1 MDFLTPKSFETLYSG
16 VKGKSDEELV
26 EMMVDNLEIIAGT
39 YQENVENGG
48 QLGSLLLVIG
58 AQMACDGLEI
68 IPDAKKW
75 QYEYDFTGK
84 KFIRVYFYD
93 SRKLLDIEAD
103 GLTVKQK
110 KV

>member
-1 MDFLTPKSFETLYSG
+1 MCKLIFIVLFLVGSAFATKP
-16 VKGKSDEELV
+16 LV
-26 EMMVDNLEIIAGT
+26 LEICSPNFC
-39 YQENVENGG
+39 YVQ
-48 QLGSLLLVIG
+48 
-58 AQMACDGLEI
+58 I

>member
-1 MDFLTPKSFETLYSG
+1 MSKLIFIILFLIGSAFASKP
-16 VKGKSDEELV
+16 LV
-26 EMMVDNLEIIAGT
+26 LEICNPNFC
-39 YQENVENGG
+39 YEQ
-48 QLGSLLLVIG
+48 
-58 AQMACDGLEI
+58 I

-93 SRKLLDIEAD
+93 SSKLLDIEAD

-110 KV
+110 KI

>member
-1 MDFLTPKSFETLYSG
+1 MSKLIFIMLFLVGFAFASKP
-16 VKGKSDEELV
+16 LV
-26 EMMVDNLEIIAGT
+26 LEICNPNFC
-39 YQENVENGG
+39 YEQ
-48 QLGSLLLVIG
+48 
-58 AQMACDGLEI
+58 I

-93 SRKLLDIEAD
+93 SGKLLDIEAD
-103 GLTVKQK
+103 GLTIKQK

>member
-1 MDFLTPKSFETLYSG
+1 MSKLIFIMLFLVCSAFASKP
-16 VKGKSDEELV
+16 LV
-26 EMMVDNLEIIAGT
+26 LEICNPNFC
-39 YQENVENGG
+39 YEQ
-48 QLGSLLLVIG
+48 
-58 AQMACDGLEI
+58 I

-93 SRKLLDIEAD
+93 SSKLLDIKAD

-110 KV
+110 KI

>member
-1 MDFLTPKSFETLYSG
+1 MSKLIFIMLFLVGSAFASKP
-16 VKGKSDEELV
+16 LV
-26 EMMVDNLEIIAGT
+26 LEICNPNFC
-39 YQENVENGG
+39 YEQ
-48 QLGSLLLVIG
+48 
-58 AQMACDGLEI
+58 I

>member
-1 MDFLTPKSFETLYSG
+1 MSKLIFIMLFLAGFAFASKP
-16 VKGKSDEELV
+16 LV
-26 EMMVDNLEIIAGT
+26 LEICNPNFC
-39 YQENVENGG
+39 YEQ
-48 QLGSLLLVIG
+48 
-58 AQMACDGLEI
+58 I

-75 QYEYDFTGK
+75 RYEYDFSGK

>member
-1 MDFLTPKSFETLYSG
+1 MSKLIFIMLFLVGFAFASKP
-16 VKGKSDEELV
+16 LV
-26 EMMVDNLEIIAGT
+26 LEICNPNFC
-39 YQENVENGG
+39 YEQ
-48 QLGSLLLVIG
+48 
-58 AQMACDGLEI
+58 I

-93 SRKLLDIEAD
+93 SSKFLDIEAD

>member
-1 MDFLTPKSFETLYSG
+1 MSKLIFIILFLIGFAFASKP
-16 VKGKSDEELV
+16 LV
-26 EMMVDNLEIIAGT
+26 LEICNPNFC
-39 YQENVENGG
+39 YEQ
-48 QLGSLLLVIG
+48 
-58 AQMACDGLEI
+58 I

-93 SRKLLDIEAD
+93 SSKFLDIEAD

-110 KV
+110 RI

>member
-1 MDFLTPKSFETLYSG
+1 MNKLIFIMLFLVGSVFASKP
-16 VKGKSDEELV
+16 LV
-26 EMMVDNLEIIAGT
+26 LEICNPNFC
-39 YQENVENGG
+39 YEQ
-48 QLGSLLLVIG
+48 
-58 AQMACDGLEI
+58 I

>member
-1 MDFLTPKSFETLYSG
+1 MSKLIFIILFLVCSAFASKP
-16 VKGKSDEELV
+16 LV
-26 EMMVDNLEIIAGT
+26 LEICNPNFC
-39 YQENVENGG
+39 YEQ
-48 QLGSLLLVIG
+48 
-58 AQMACDGLEI
+58 I

-93 SRKLLDIEAD
+93 SSKLLDIEAD

>member
-1 MDFLTPKSFETLYSG
+1 MCKLIFIVLFLVGSAFASKP
-16 VKGKSDEELV
+16 LV
-26 EMMVDNLEIIAGT
+26 LEICNPNFC
-39 YQENVENGG
+39 YVQ
-48 QLGSLLLVIG
+48 
-58 AQMACDGLEI
+58 I

-84 KFIRVYFYD
+84 KFIRFFFYD
-93 SRKLLDIEAD
+93 YRKLLDIEAD

>member
-1 MDFLTPKSFETLYSG
+1 MSKLIFIMLFLVGFAFASKP
-16 VKGKSDEELV
+16 LV
-26 EMMVDNLEIIAGT
+26 LEICRPNFC
-39 YQENVENGG
+39 YVQ
-48 QLGSLLLVIG
+48 
-58 AQMACDGLEI
+58 I

-93 SRKLLDIEAD
+93 SGKLLDIEAD

-110 KV
+110 KI

>member
-1 MDFLTPKSFETLYSG
+1 MSKLIFIMLFLVGFAFAAKP
-16 VKGKSDEELV
+16 LV
-26 EMMVDNLEIIAGT
+26 LEICNPNFC
-39 YQENVENGG
+39 YEQ
-48 QLGSLLLVIG
+48 
-58 AQMACDGLEI
+58 I

-93 SRKLLDIEAD
+93 SNKLLDIEAD

-110 KV
+110 KI

>member
-1 MDFLTPKSFETLYSG
+1 MSKLIFIILFLIGFAFASKP
-16 VKGKSDEELV
+16 LV
-26 EMMVDNLEIIAGT
+26 LEICNPNFC
-39 YQENVENGG
+39 YEQ
-48 QLGSLLLVIG
+48 
-58 AQMACDGLEI
+58 I

-93 SRKLLDIEAD
+93 SGKFLDIEAD

-110 KV
+110 KI

>member
-1 MDFLTPKSFETLYSG
+1 MSKLIFIMLFLASFAFAS
-16 VKGKSDEELV
+16 KPLV
-26 EMMVDNLEIIAGT
+26 LEICSPNFC
-39 YQENVENGG
+39 YVQ
-48 QLGSLLLVIG
+48 
-58 AQMACDGLEI
+58 I

-110 KV
+110 KI

>member
-1 MDFLTPKSFETLYSG
+1 MSKLIFIMLFLVGFAFATKPLILKICNPNFCY
-16 VKGKSDEELV
+16 V
-26 EMMVDNLEIIAGT
+26 
-39 YQENVENGG
+39 Q
-48 QLGSLLLVIG
+48 
-58 AQMACDGLEI
+58 I

-75 QYEYDFTGK
+75 QYEYDFSGK

-110 KV
+110 KI

>member
-1 MDFLTPKSFETLYSG
+1 MNKLIFIMLFLVGSVFASKP
-16 VKGKSDEELV
+16 LV
-26 EMMVDNLEIIAGT
+26 LEICNPNFC
-39 YQENVENGG
+39 YEQ
-48 QLGSLLLVIG
+48 
-58 AQMACDGLEI
+58 I

-84 KFIRVYFYD
+84 KFIRIYFHD

>member
-1 MDFLTPKSFETLYSG
+1 MSKLIFIMLFLVGSAFASKP
-16 VKGKSDEELV
+16 LV
-26 EMMVDNLEIIAGT
+26 LEICNPNFC
-39 YQENVENGG
+39 YEQ
-48 QLGSLLLVIG
+48 
-58 AQMACDGLEI
+58 I

-93 SRKLLDIEAD
+93 SSKLLDIEAD

>member
-1 MDFLTPKSFETLYSG
+1 MSKLIFIMLFLAGFAFASKP
-16 VKGKSDEELV
+16 LV
-26 EMMVDNLEIIAGT
+26 LEICNPNFC
-39 YQENVENGG
+39 YMQ
-48 QLGSLLLVIG
+48 
-58 AQMACDGLEI
+58 I

-93 SRKLLDIEAD
+93 SMKLLDIEAE

>member
-1 MDFLTPKSFETLYSG
+1 MSKLIFIMLFLVCSAFASKP
-16 VKGKSDEELV
+16 LV
-26 EMMVDNLEIIAGT
+26 LEICNPNFC
-39 YQENVENGG
+39 YEQ
-48 QLGSLLLVIG
+48 
-58 AQMACDGLEI
+58 I

-93 SRKLLDIEAD
+93 SSKLLDIEAD

-110 KV
+110 KI

>member
-1 MDFLTPKSFETLYSG
+1 MSKLIFIMLFLVCSAFASKP
-16 VKGKSDEELV
+16 LV
-26 EMMVDNLEIIAGT
+26 LEICNPNFC
-39 YQENVENGG
+39 YEQ
-48 QLGSLLLVIG
+48 
-58 AQMACDGLEI
+58 I

-93 SRKLLDIEAD
+93 SSKLLDIEAD

>member
-1 MDFLTPKSFETLYSG
+1 MSKLIFIMLFLACSAFASKP
-16 VKGKSDEELV
+16 LV
-26 EMMVDNLEIIAGT
+26 LEICNPNFC
-39 YQENVENGG
+39 YMQ
-48 QLGSLLLVIG
+48 
-58 AQMACDGLEI
+58 I